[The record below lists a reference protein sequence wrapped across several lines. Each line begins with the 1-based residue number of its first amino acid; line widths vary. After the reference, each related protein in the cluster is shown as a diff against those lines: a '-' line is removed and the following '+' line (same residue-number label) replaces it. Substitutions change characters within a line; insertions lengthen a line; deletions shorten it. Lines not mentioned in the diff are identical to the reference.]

1 MGKAGGDVSKMRFRQ
16 HMANEMAH
24 YAKDCW
30 DAELLTS
37 YGWVEVISLQ
47 FFIKRKKNK
56 IESKFSKIIFQCVG
70 CADRSAFDL
79 QAHSKATGV
88 SLVAEKKLSEA
99 KTVEITE
106 MVPNKQGLYHLFF
119 FHL

>member
-1 MGKAGGDVSKMRFRQ
+1 MNLTSILFFRIQQFLEKAGVDVSKMRFRQ

-47 FFIKRKKNK
+47 FFIKRK
-56 IESKFSKIIFQCVG
+56 
-70 CADRSAFDL
+70 
-79 QAHSKATGV
+79 
-88 SLVAEKKLSEA
+88 
-99 KTVEITE
+99 
-106 MVPNKQGLYHLFF
+106 MVFCYHNCSNVL
-119 FHL
+119 

>member
-1 MGKAGGDVSKMRFRQ
+1 MSRQAQKLKAILQSLSKPISFRIQQFLEKAGVDVSKMRFRQ

-47 FFIKRKKNK
+47 SFMIRLKKK
-56 IESKFSKIIFQCVG
+56 GF
-70 CADRSAFDL
+70 
-79 QAHSKATGV
+79 
-88 SLVAEKKLSEA
+88 
-99 KTVEITE
+99 
-106 MVPNKQGLYHLFF
+106 
-119 FHL
+119 

>member
-1 MGKAGGDVSKMRFRQ
+1 MECYCTCILKIQQFLEKAGVDVSKMRFRQ

-47 FFIKRKKNK
+47 SFMIRLKKKVSNQIFPK
-56 IESKFSKIIFQCVG
+56 LIFSVLVVLT
-70 CADRSAFDL
+70 DL
-79 QAHSKATGV
+79 LLTCKLIQKLLV
-88 SLVAEKKLSEA
+88 SLWLLKR
-99 KTVEITE
+99 
-106 MVPNKQGLYHLFF
+106 N
-119 FHL
+119 

>member
-1 MGKAGGDVSKMRFRQ
+1 MYKKWSPKLGIRLTLHLSLFRIQEFLVKAGVTPSKLRFRQ

-37 YGWVEVISLQ
+37 YGWVE
-47 FFIKRKKNK
+47 
-56 IESKFSKIIFQCVG
+56 CVG

-88 SLVAEKKLSEA
+88 SLIAEKKLNEA

-106 MVPNKQGLYHLFF
+106 MLPNKQGLYGCYSQL
-119 FHL
+119 

>member
-1 MGKAGGDVSKMRFRQ
+1 MEKAGVDVSKMRFRQ

-47 FFIKRKKNK
+47 FFIK
-56 IESKFSKIIFQCVG
+56 
-70 CADRSAFDL
+70 A
-79 QAHSKATGV
+79 
-88 SLVAEKKLSEA
+88 
-99 KTVEITE
+99 VERLLGWIYWINLTLL
-106 MVPNKQGLYHLFF
+106 PILD
-119 FHL
+119 

>member
-1 MGKAGGDVSKMRFRQ
+1 MNLTSILFFRIQQFLEKAGVDVSKMRFRQ

-47 FFIKRKKNK
+47 SFMIRLKKKFLIKFFQN
-56 IESKFSKIIFQCVG
+56 
-70 CADRSAFDL
+70 
-79 QAHSKATGV
+79 
-88 SLVAEKKLSEA
+88 
-99 KTVEITE
+99 
-106 MVPNKQGLYHLFF
+106 
-119 FHL
+119 

>member
-1 MGKAGGDVSKMRFRQ
+1 MEKAGVDVSKMRFRQ

-47 FFIKRKKNK
+47 FFIKRKKK
-56 IESKFSKIIFQCVG
+56 IRLNQIFQKLFFSVLVVLT
-70 CADRSAFDL
+70 DL
-79 QAHSKATGV
+79 LLIYKPIQKLLV
-88 SLVAEKKLSEA
+88 SLWLLKR
-99 KTVEITE
+99 
-106 MVPNKQGLYHLFF
+106 N
-119 FHL
+119 

>member
-1 MGKAGGDVSKMRFRQ
+1 M
-16 HMANEMAH
+16 
-24 YAKDCW
+24 
-30 DAELLTS
+30 
-37 YGWVEVISLQ
+37 
-47 FFIKRKKNK
+47 
-56 IESKFSKIIFQCVG
+56 G

-106 MVPNKQGLYHLFF
+106 MVPNKQGLYRLF
-119 FHL
+119 LMKI

>member
-1 MGKAGGDVSKMRFRQ
+1 MEKAGVDVSKMRFRQ

-47 FFIKRKKNK
+47 FFIKALERLLGW
-56 IESKFSKIIFQCVG
+56 IYWIILTLLPILDQSHKGWVLQIAKVPLQISFKH
-70 CADRSAFDL
+70 SEPFLAF
-79 QAHSKATGV
+79 
-88 SLVAEKKLSEA
+88 LV
-99 KTVEITE
+99 
-106 MVPNKQGLYHLFF
+106 NF
-119 FHL
+119 

>member
-1 MGKAGGDVSKMRFRQ
+1 MSCINGCMVIS
-16 HMANEMAH
+16 N
-24 YAKDCW
+24 
-30 DAELLTS
+30 L
-37 YGWVEVISLQ
+37 VISLVAY
-47 FFIKRKKNK
+47 FSLKEKKNK
-56 IESKFSKIIFQCVG
+56 IESNFSKIIFQCVG

-119 FHL
+119 FYL

>member
-1 MGKAGGDVSKMRFRQ
+1 
-16 HMANEMAH
+16 MANEMAH

-37 YGWVEVISLQ
+37 YGWVE
-47 FFIKRKKNK
+47 
-56 IESKFSKIIFQCVG
+56 CVG

-88 SLVAEKKLSEA
+88 SLIAEKKLNEA

-106 MVPNKQGLYHLFF
+106 MLPNKQGLYGFYSQL
-119 FHL
+119 